1 VRRFLFA
8 AYFFEV
14 GLLLVILPWTTFWD
28 RNYLFESSRLVHA
41 WAENYYVRGAVS
53 GLGLLNIGIGFAEV
67 LAAIASRLDAN
78 ADPRSRDL
86 LRTPHAQ

>member
-1 VRRFLFA
+1 MRRFLFA

-28 RNYLFESSRLVHA
+28 RNYLFEVSRLVNA
-41 WAENYYVRGAVS
+41 WAENYYIRGAVS
-53 GLGLLNIGIGFAEV
+53 GLGLLNLGIGFTEV
-67 LAAIASRLDAN
+67 AAAIAGRFEPGG
-78 ADPRSRDL
+78 DPGSRDL